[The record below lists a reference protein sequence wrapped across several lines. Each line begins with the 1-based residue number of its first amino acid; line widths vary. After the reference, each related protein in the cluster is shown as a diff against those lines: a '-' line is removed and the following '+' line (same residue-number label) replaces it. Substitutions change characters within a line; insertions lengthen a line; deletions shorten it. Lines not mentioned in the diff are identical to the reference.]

1 MKKTEVIVLAAGKGT
16 RMRSNEPKVLQ
27 MLGGRSLLDHVLSAV
42 RGASPSRIYVVYG
55 HGGDAVR
62 RTTLGDDINWVQ
74 QEPQLGTGHAVSQ
87 VMPSVDP
94 AANVLVV
101 YGDVPLVQT
110 QTLIRLVEAGE
121 SGRLALL
128 TSILPDPTGY
138 GRIIRDDRGEL
149 QEIVEETD
157 ASDEQITISEINT
170 GFIAAPAALI
180 CDWLAHASDANAQR
194 EYYFTDIV
202 RFAVAAEAPVV
213 TCAATD
219 PNEVQ
224 GVNSRAELAKA
235 ERVFQRRQAVRL
247 MADGLSLRDP
257 ERFDLRGSLSFGADS
272 VVDVNV
278 IVEGDVQFGARV
290 TIGPNCQI
298 RNSILGDD
306 VAVEANCVI
315 DGATIESGCVIGPFA
330 RLRQETELA
339 AGARIGNFVE
349 TKKTRL
355 GEGSKANHLAYL
367 GDSDVGKNV
376 NIGAGVITCNYD
388 GTQKHTTIIEDD
400 AFIGSDSQLVA
411 PVTIGAG
418 ATIGAGSTIRRNAP
432 AGKLTVTRTK
442 AKTLD
447 HWRSPKKEKR

>member
-1 MKKTEVIVLAAGKGT
+1 
-16 RMRSNEPKVLQ
+16 
-27 MLGGRSLLDHVLSAV
+27 MLGGRSLLDHVLGAV
-42 RGASPSRIYVVYG
+42 RGATPSRIYVVYG
-55 HGGDAVR
+55 HGGDTVR
-62 RTTLGDDINWVQ
+62 RMTLGDDINWVQ

-94 AANVLVV
+94 AADVLVV
-101 YGDVPLVQT
+101 YGDVPLIQT
-110 QTLIRLVEAGE
+110 QTLVRLVEAVE
-121 SGRLALL
+121 AGRLALL
-128 TSILPDPTGY
+128 TSVLSGPTGY

-149 QEIVEETD
+149 QGIVEEVD
-157 ASDEQITISEINT
+157 ASDEQKTISEINA
-170 GFIAAPAALI
+170 GFIAAPAVLFS
-180 CDWLAHASDANAQR
+180 DWLTHASNANAQR
-194 EYYFTDIV
+194 EHYFTDVV
-202 RFAVAAEAPVV
+202 RFAVAAGVPVI

-219 PNEVQ
+219 RNEVQ

-235 ERVFQRRQAVRL
+235 ERIFQRRQATRL
-247 MADGLSLRDP
+247 MMDGLSLRDP

-272 VVDVNV
+272 VVDINV
-278 IVEGDVQFGARV
+278 IVEGSVQLGARV

-298 RNSILGDD
+298 RDSILGDD
-306 VAVEANCVI
+306 VVVEANCVI
-315 DGATIESGCVIGPFA
+315 DGATIEPGCVIGPFA

-388 GTQKHTTIIEDD
+388 GVQKHTTIIEDD

-447 HWRSPKKEKR
+447 HWCSPKKKKR